1 MAINRN
7 LSILAQGA
15 SSTGNL
21 LNYTGANKIIN
32 GDMAIDQRNAGASV
46 TPTVNPTYTLDRWTT
61 VFSAASKFSV
71 QQNAGSVAVLAGM
84 PKNYAGITSLS
95 SYSLSSSDY
104 FFLTQYIE
112 GLNCAD
118 LNFGS
123 SIASDITLSFWV
135 RSSLTGTFGGV
146 LQNSAQDRTYCFSY
160 SIASANTW
168 TKISVTI
175 PGDQSGTW
183 LTTNGI
189 GLRVFFTLGTGST
202 FKGTPAGWSA
212 TAIFAPT
219 GAVDIVATNSAT
231 WYVTG
236 VKIEVGTVAT
246 PFVPDDYAVSLQKCF
261 RYYEKQIWNSGNYA
275 FFGYTYSGSAG
286 YAMIQY
292 TSKRSNPAITIP
304 LAAITNTA
312 GTLIMANASFGNTT
326 GAGTFNPV
334 NATPGL
340 DRCRVDMSGFTGFTT
355 NGPCSAYV
363 ATAGSPAQAIFAADA
378 EL

>member
-21 LNYTGANKIIN
+21 LNYAGANKIIN
-32 GDMAIDQRNAGASV
+32 GDMVIDQRNAGASV
-46 TPTVNPTYTLDRWTT
+46 TPTVNPTYTLDRWAT

-146 LQNSAQDRTYCFSY
+146 LQNSAQNRTYCFSY

-189 GLRVFFTLGTGST
+189 GLRIFFTLGTGST

-212 TAIFAPT
+212 AAIFAPT

-236 VKIEVGTVAT
+236 VKLEVGTVAT
-246 PFVPDDYAVSLQKCF
+246 PFVPDDYQVSLGKCQ
-261 RYYEKQIWNSGNYA
+261 RYYSKSYDTEVAPG
-275 FFGYTYSGSAG
+275 TSA
-286 YAMIQY
+286 
-292 TSKRSNPAITIP
+292 
-304 LAAITNTA
+304 
-312 GTLIMANASFGNTT
+312 
-326 GAGTFNPV
+326 GAGTYY
-334 NATPGL
+334 
-340 DRCRVDMSGFTGFTT
+340 MSGSTDNSSLLLGPIAFKVKMRAVPTMLAFRNPGTASIWDYGRNGATGTATVTFTSIGQQGCTPYLDAGAAWVVGFMY
-355 NGPCSAYV
+355 GQW
-363 ATAGSPAQAIFAADA
+363 TASA

>member
-15 SSTGNL
+15 SASGNL
-21 LNYTGANKIIN
+21 LNYAGANKIIN
-32 GDMAIDQRNAGASV
+32 GDMVIDQRNAGASV

-146 LQNSAQDRTYCFSY
+146 LQNSAQNRTYCFSY

-202 FKGTPAGWSA
+202 FKGTPAGWGA

-236 VKIEVGTVAT
+236 VKLEVGTVAT
-246 PFVPDDYAVSLQKCF
+246 PFVPDDYAVSLQKCR
-261 RYYEKQIWNSGNYA
+261 RYYYQVNGTSGASNRFGLGIVVATTIGQGIIISGLGSMRTDPSISGN
-275 FFGYTYSGSAG
+275 
-286 YAMIQY
+286 
-292 TSKRSNPAITIP
+292 N
-304 LAAITNTA
+304 
-312 GTLIMANASFGNTT
+312 
-326 GAGTFNPV
+326 
-334 NATPGL
+334 
-340 DRCRVDMSGFTGFTT
+340 VDL
-355 NGPCSAYV
+355 YD
-363 ATAGSPAQAIFAADA
+363 ATAAPTVTAFYLTANNGGVAPTFQFNTSVASLTVGRAVMALFNSTSGKLLIDA